1 MKYLLSTI
9 LFCGM
14 ITAGWSQ
21 STDCSYVMSRTYTTE
36 DGTAWLDQIDYD
48 NGLGQQYQQVKA
60 GITPNHQDLVT
71 LYEYDD
77 HSQPLRT
84 WLPAMGSGGM
94 LLDVTSLEGSARTL
108 SNDSNPYTYY
118 TYKNL
123 YPNQSKEFLPGADWH
138 QRGKCRQHSLYTEDT
153 TTELKVLTFS
163 VLDGSHAY
171 YVGIQSLSKLVNE
184 MVDEDGVKHLEF
196 KDKDDNIVAKR
207 TIKGSE
213 VFTTYYVYDDRGN
226 LLFVLP
232 PELAGY
238 YEQNISYMQVL
249 SSADAMLQKYG
260 YEYRYDRRDNCIYK
274 KLPGCEPVYNIYD
287 KADRLIFTQNG
298 AQRIRGE
305 WSYSIPD
312 IFGRTVMTGVCH
324 NSYTYTS
331 EPLRNIVVKATRN
344 NAASNGYSISGVSL
358 TSPVLYTVNYY
369 DDYSFIGYNGVPT
382 PLAYDTPPSGGYG
395 TQGLTSPKGLP
406 TGNVAA
412 RMNATG
418 VAGYDYMAMYYDDRG
433 RVIQTRTTNHLGGY
447 DYLYTGYDFTGN
459 ILKEYHTHQ
468 RVGGPVVSETNTC
481 TYDHAGRLLTRKHRL
496 NNGSEITLTSN
507 TYDNFG
513 RLIGK
518 VTSSLNTSYT
528 YNVRSWLKSIST
540 GTKFSESLYYN
551 ESHNGNTPR
560 YGGDISAMI
569 WKSDSKN
576 REYVFS
582 YDVLSR
588 LTQASYSE
596 NGVGNGHYN
605 TEYTYDKMGNVQT
618 LKRYGLRDNNQ
629 YGLIDNLTFTYNGNQ
644 VTKVEDA
651 VSGPFY
657 SGAFHFVNGSGA
669 TTEYTYD
676 QNGNM
681 TKDLNKNISSIQYNL
696 LNLPSRITYSDGKS
710 ATYVYG
716 ASGKKLCVSYQGSN
730 SSPSTKVDYCGN
742 LIYEN
747 NILKQILIDGSYITF
762 NGSTPQYHFYLKDHL
777 GNNRVVVNAS
787 GTVEQVNHYY
797 PFGGLMGESTNG
809 DVQRYKYNGKELDR
823 MNGLDWYDYGARHMD
838 AVLGRWSSME
848 PLYKDYYDVSPYVYT
863 LNNPVRNIDPD
874 GKSVWTK
881 VAKGI
886 IKVGKSIAKEGMS
899 ALSKAD
905 TYLNAFSDVTDAVNT
920 LTDAN
925 ASTGE
930 KVVAG
935 ASLASE
941 LLPVSVGDFK
951 DAGKAV
957 KHISNFVHGNSKSST
972 KAQHAYDIIN
982 TKTGKVVKTGVS
994 GGRIRKDGKS
1004 SRAESQVRKWNKEEG
1019 EGTYRSEITHQEPA
1033 GEGARERIL
1042 EYEKNRAVDLREELL
1057 TEKKHTRP

>member
-1 MKYLLSTI
+1 
-9 LFCGM
+9 
-14 ITAGWSQ
+14 
-21 STDCSYVMSRTYTTE
+21 
-36 DGTAWLDQIDYD
+36 
-48 NGLGQQYQQVKA
+48 
-60 GITPNHQDLVT
+60 
-71 LYEYDD
+71 
-77 HSQPLRT
+77 
-84 WLPAMGSGGM
+84 
-94 LLDVTSLEGSARTL
+94 
-108 SNDSNPYTYY
+108 
-118 TYKNL
+118 
-123 YPNQSKEFLPGADWH
+123 
-138 QRGKCRQHSLYTEDT
+138 
-153 TTELKVLTFS
+153 
-163 VLDGSHAY
+163 
-171 YVGIQSLSKLVNE
+171 
-184 MVDEDGVKHLEF
+184 
-196 KDKDDNIVAKR
+196 
-207 TIKGSE
+207 
-213 VFTTYYVYDDRGN
+213 
-226 LLFVLP
+226 
-232 PELAGY
+232 
-238 YEQNISYMQVL
+238 
-249 SSADAMLQKYG
+249 
-260 YEYRYDRRDNCIYK
+260 
-274 KLPGCEPVYNIYD
+274 
-287 KADRLIFTQNG
+287 
-298 AQRIRGE
+298 
-305 WSYSIPD
+305 
-312 IFGRTVMTGVCH
+312 
-324 NSYTYTS
+324 
-331 EPLRNIVVKATRN
+331 
-344 NAASNGYSISGVSL
+344 
-358 TSPVLYTVNYY
+358 
-369 DDYSFIGYNGVPT
+369 
-382 PLAYDTPPSGGYG
+382 
-395 TQGLTSPKGLP
+395 
-406 TGNVAA
+406 
-412 RMNATG
+412 
-418 VAGYDYMAMYYDDRG
+418 
-433 RVIQTRTTNHLGGY
+433 
-447 DYLYTGYDFTGN
+447 
-459 ILKEYHTHQ
+459 
-468 RVGGPVVSETNTC
+468 
-481 TYDHAGRLLTRKHRL
+481 
-496 NNGSEITLTSN
+496 
-507 TYDNFG
+507 
-513 RLIGK
+513 
-518 VTSSLNTSYT
+518 
-528 YNVRSWLKSIST
+528 
-540 GTKFSESLYYN
+540 
-551 ESHNGNTPR
+551 
-560 YGGDISAMI
+560 MI

-629 YGLIDNLTFTYNGNQ
+629 YGLIDNLTYTYNGNQ

-651 VSGPFY
+651 VSGPYY
-657 SGAFHFVNGSGA
+657 SGAFHFVNGSNA

-681 TKDLNKNISSIQYNL
+681 TKDLNKGISSIQYNL

-747 NILKQILIDGSYITF
+747 NILKQILIDGGYITF